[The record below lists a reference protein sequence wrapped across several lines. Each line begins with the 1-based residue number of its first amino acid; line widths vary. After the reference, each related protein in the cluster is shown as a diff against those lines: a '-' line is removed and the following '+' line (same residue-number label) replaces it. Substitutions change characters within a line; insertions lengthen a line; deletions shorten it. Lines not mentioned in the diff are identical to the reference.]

1 MKERVREREPSFPN
15 VRYRAAA
22 VTRTTRLLAL
32 FAGIAASSPFAA
44 DAAKA
49 KASASPS
56 PSPMVADTAAHPVVA
71 GTGGL
76 PATSGSPVVTA
87 TATPTPVRGEG
98 LGKPI
103 LFRGDCT
110 PGGGPAACRVTA
122 IGFAGDGTLDPIP
135 CDPASEEA
143 TRTKIAG
150 RYFAPGTSL
159 DIYVRGA
166 AIGTF
171 VVAAEDEP
179 IHGCQA
185 RASGRRHGA
194 PGNTYDFIALLPED
208 PVKLAAIQFPGNVT
222 PEPKPIAATVFAG
235 AEPVSVRQLRR
246 MQDGKTSILVIDA
259 ASGADH
265 AIVIAEGTGADPA
278 GWKVVWSDAA
288 DSTHPAWVLV
298 DAFDLGAEGHPEVL
312 LERPHRG
319 ESSDWKLLGRGT
331 GGWK

>member
-1 MKERVREREPSFPN
+1 MTKT
-15 VRYRAAA
+15 A
-22 VTRTTRLLAL
+22 LLAVI
-32 FAGIAASSPFAA
+32 AGIASSSPFGAEA
-44 DAAKA
+44 AAKA
-49 KASASPS
+49 KAKAVASPV
-56 PSPMVADTAAHPVVA
+56 PSPMVGDTAAHPVVA

-122 IGFAGDGTLDPIP
+122 IGFAGGGTLDPIP
-135 CDPASEEA
+135 CDPASEDA
-143 TRTKIAG
+143 TRAKIAG

-171 VVAAEDEP
+171 AVAAEDEP

-208 PVKLAAIQFPGNVT
+208 PVKLAAIKFPGGVT

-235 AEPVSVRQLRR
+235 GEPVSVRQLRR
-246 MQDGKTSILVIDA
+246 MQDGGTSILVIDA

-288 DSTHPAWVLV
+288 DSTHPAWILV
-298 DAFDLGAEGHPEVL
+298 DAFDLGADGHPEVL

-319 ESSDWKLLGRGT
+319 ESSDWKLLGRGAD
-331 GGWK
+331 GWK